1 MGEKRKYNLRNLTK
15 NEPFETSEEFI
26 FTFFTRKYGL
36 KEVAL
41 EWSLS
46 LIKAIEQHCHQSID
60 V

>member
-1 MGEKRKYNLRNLTK
+1 MAEKRKFNLRALTK

-41 EWSLS
+41 
-46 LIKAIEQHCHQSID
+46 
-60 V
+60 